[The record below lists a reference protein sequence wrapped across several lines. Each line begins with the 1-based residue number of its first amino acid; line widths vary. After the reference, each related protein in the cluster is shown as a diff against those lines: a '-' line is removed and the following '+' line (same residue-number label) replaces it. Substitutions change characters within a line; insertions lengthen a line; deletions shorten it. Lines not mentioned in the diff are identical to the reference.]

1 MINKSVIVTGA
12 SKGIGAATAYLLAK
26 NKFNVAIIYKSSDKE
41 AKKVLK
47 KCNNY
52 SNCILIKADVTNDKD
67 CKKIVKETEKKLG
80 PINIL
85 INNAGKTKFVNP
97 SVFQSY
103 IELNSYVD
111 QFRLDTNVHE
121 AFFYDPKE
129 GKMVTFPSHVI
140 HEVRRNESDDDR
152 IAVSYNI
159 TLAGCL
165 LDDE

>member
-1 MINKSVIVTGA
+1 MTNRCVIVTGA

-26 NKFNVAIIYKSSDKE
+26 NKFDVALIYKSSDKE

-85 INNAGKTKFVNP
+85 INNAGKTKFVDFQNFKGLNKKDFLDIYEANLV
-97 SVFQSY
+97 SVFQ
-103 IELNSYVD
+103 
-111 QFRLDTNVHE
+111 
-121 AFFYDPKE
+121 
-129 GKMVTFPSHVI
+129 MVRACEKS
-140 HEVRRNESDDDR
+140 
-152 IAVSYNI
+152 
-159 TLAGCL
+159 L
-165 LDDE
+165 LKTI